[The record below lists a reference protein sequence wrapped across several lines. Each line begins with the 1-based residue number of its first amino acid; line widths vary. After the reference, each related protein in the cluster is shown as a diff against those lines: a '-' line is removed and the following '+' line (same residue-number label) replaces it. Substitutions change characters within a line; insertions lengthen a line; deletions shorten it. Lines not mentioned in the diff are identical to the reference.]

1 MSHEVVQGFSVLNR
15 GLLYTSLVL
24 SPAHFLSGWSSHGT
38 TNLGFLAYNWY
49 NQFVWYFAIQ
59 DRQLHALSLLP
70 VHFNMIYAF
79 TYLAG
84 AAAGN
89 LPAGVL
95 LALGSAGVM
104 VLNTVAA
111 WIAWRDCQTAG
122 YGEYEFF
129 FFGWRTLSPGWH
141 KFTLVW
147 QIFDTMLI
155 FACVILAL
163 SIPMYMHT
171 IRRELADKGGE
182 HKPNSLLAGLKAISN
197 YKYLAIPGSVLM
209 LVFVWP
215 LILWVELIIRRN
227 DITSPT
233 DWVSVWLFVAQVGL
247 LVIPSFGGYL
257 LRKPLGF
264 LHREKSVAP
273 AAQA

>member
-1 MSHEVVQGFSVLNR
+1 MSNEVVQGFSVLNR
-15 GLLYTSLVL
+15 CLLYTSLVL

-49 NQFVWYFAIQ
+49 NQFVWYSAIQ
-59 DRQLHALSLLP
+59 DRQLRALSLLP

-79 TYLAG
+79 TYLG
-84 AAAGN
+84 GTAAGN

-95 LALGSAGVM
+95 LSLGSAGVM
-104 VLNTVAA
+104 VFNTVAA
-111 WIAWRDCQTAG
+111 WIAWKDCQPAG
-122 YGEYEFF
+122 FGEYEFF

-147 QIFDTMLI
+147 QIFDTLLI
-155 FACVILAL
+155 CSCVILAFK
-163 SIPMYMHT
+163 IPLYMQY
-171 IRRELADKGGE
+171 IRDDHSE
-182 HKPNSLLAGLKAISN
+182 HRPNSLRAGLKAISN
-197 YKYLAIPGSVLM
+197 YKYLAIPCSVLM

-215 LILWVELIIRRN
+215 LILWVELLIRRN
-227 DITSPT
+227 HVTSPT

-257 LRKPLGF
+257 LHEPLGF
-264 LHREKSVAP
+264 LHRE
-273 AAQA
+273 